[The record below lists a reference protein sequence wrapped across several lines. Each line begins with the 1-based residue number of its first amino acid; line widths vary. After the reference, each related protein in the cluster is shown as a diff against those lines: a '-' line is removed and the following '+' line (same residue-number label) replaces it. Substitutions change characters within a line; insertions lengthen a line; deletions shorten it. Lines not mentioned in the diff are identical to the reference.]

1 MASLNFIYGTMECGK
16 TTKLVQ
22 DAYNYSKHGQKVI
35 IVKPKVDTKG
45 GSKIVSRMSETLECD
60 ILLDKDESIF
70 DDVNLKKIVDAK
82 TILVDEAQFLTHDQ
96 VFDFWKIAHVMNI
109 HVVCYGL
116 KSDFSAKLFTG
127 SSALFGLADNK
138 TELTVNCECG
148 NVAVFNARKVNG
160 DYIFKGEQIVIDD
173 KAEVEYV
180 PLCSDC
186 YLKYVVGES
195 EYKNLKTNKKKTTKK
210 KIENNLQK

>member
-60 ILLDKDESIF
+60 ILLDNDESIF

-109 HVVCYGL
+109 HVVSLG
-116 KSDFSAKLFTG
+116 
-127 SSALFGLADNK
+127 
-138 TELTVNCECG
+138 TVNRTLIHPREVFVDAIREKATAIILCHNHPSG
-148 NVAVFNARKVNG
+148 NS
-160 DYIFKGEQIVIDD
+160 E
-173 KAEVEYV
+173 
-180 PLCSDC
+180 PSDAD
-186 YLKYVVGES
+186 LE
-195 EYKNLKTNKKKTTKK
+195 TTKTLVK
-210 KIENNLQK
+210 ASKIIGIPILDHIIFNCQGYFSFLEHGLLLSDED